1 MSESLNVIFRLDLGG
16 GVRPVGGSPAFIE
29 TAIFGIFLFDM
40 LESTTNASFAQHSR
54 VKAVFF
60 EDVFGIDSF
69 HIFGVKDFFKGLP
82 EDQGRAAYAIHIRV
96 LTQRCNLLLSKKF
109 SAHVDSPWLYWI

>member
-60 EDVFGIDSF
+60 EDVFGIDSL
-69 HIFGVKDFFKGLP
+69 VKSF
-82 EDQGRAAYAIHIRV
+82 
-96 LTQRCNLLLSKKF
+96 LLM
-109 SAHVDSPWLYWI
+109 WILLGFI